1 MTEKDFLDNFI
12 DFSLRNGYGSAYNQ
26 REIVDKFLETF
37 HKEYFEVEF
46 VKKDIE
52 EIRKI
57 YNDVMKNEEKPLE
70 FKGVPIVWDKVEHN
84 IVSSLHCPARLIPFP
99 MVLDESLP
107 DDRIEIHDQ
116 NGEIYVLMNI
126 K

>member
-1 MTEKDFLDNFI
+1 MTEKEFLESFIEHAEAMGYLSDQDIGKFI
-12 DFSLRNGYGSAYNQ
+12 DSFLAY
-26 REIVDKFLETF
+26 V

-52 EIRKI
+52 DVRKM

-70 FKGVPIVWDKVEHN
+70 FKGVPIVWDKVENN
-84 IVSSLHCPARLIPFP
+84 IVSSLRCPARLIPFP

-116 NGEIYVLMNI
+116 NGEIYVLTNI